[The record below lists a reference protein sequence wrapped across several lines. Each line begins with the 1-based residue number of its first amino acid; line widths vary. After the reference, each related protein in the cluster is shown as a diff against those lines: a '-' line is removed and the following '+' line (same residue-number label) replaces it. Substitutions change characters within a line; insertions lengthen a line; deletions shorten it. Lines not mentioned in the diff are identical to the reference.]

1 MKLIYTVVKIIIL
14 LFFLLLAV
22 INTDAVTFSYLPGQK
37 FDLPLIV
44 VLFGAFVVGIV
55 FGMFALFGR
64 LLSLRGEN
72 SRLRAEVKKN
82 ARLSGQ
88 ELTAPPAQNA
98 AESAKQP

>member
-1 MKLIYTVVKIIIL
+1 MKLIYTVIKIIIL
-14 LFFLLLAV
+14 LLFLLLAV

-72 SRLRAEVKKN
+72 GRLRAEVKKN
-82 ARLSGQ
+82 A
-88 ELTAPPAQNA
+88 P
-98 AESAKQP
+98 ESAKQP